1 MEELMYYVWQQRLFS
16 AIHTLDNTPLEI
28 IHPGLRNLDAGPDF
42 FNAKIKIGD
51 IMWAGNVE
59 MHVKASDWYRHHHQ
73 DDQAYNSVILHVVM
87 EADTVIER
95 PSGDTIQMV
104 VMRIPD
110 AITQRYHTLV
120 SEGKNLFCAIRC
132 QQFLH
137 SVPSL
142 IVHDWLS
149 ALATQRMLRKADR
162 VKDLI
167 LQNHESWQEALYV
180 ILSRSLGTGINSDA
194 FERLARSLPYA
205 FLLKHLDDPLQVR
218 ALLLG
223 QAGLIPTD
231 DQRLL
236 NEYTFLRAKFQLKPM
251 QASDWKMARRRPQAS
266 PEKRIEALAQLL
278 SSHRELFSEILD
290 TLQIAQLQR
299 IFILPQLIG
308 TQTANSIIINAIIPI
323 LISYGQWS
331 ADSDLCDRAIELLES
346 LPAENN
352 RYIDYWSQAGI
363 QSNNAFD
370 TQALLHLYR
379 EYCEPHKCINCRIG
393 CWLIKTPDPTSPNR
407 SKPLPF

>member
-59 MHVKASDWYRHHHQ
+59 MHVKASDWLRHHHQ
-73 DDQAYNSVILHVVM
+73 DDNAYNSVILHVVM
-87 EADTVIER
+87 EADADIRR
-95 PSGDTIQMV
+95 PSGDAIQTV
-104 VMRIPD
+104 VMHIPD
-110 AITQRYHTLV
+110 HITARYRELL

-132 QQFLH
+132 QHLLS
-137 SVPSL
+137 SVPPM

-149 ALATQRMLRKADR
+149 ALATQRMLVKADR

-167 LQNHESWQEALYV
+167 LQNHESWQEAFYV

-223 QAGLIPTD
+223 QAGLIPESE
-231 DQRLL
+231 QRLL
-236 NEYTFLRAKFQLKPM
+236 DEYRFLRAKFQLKPM
-251 QASDWKMARRRPQAS
+251 SPSDWKRAKRRPQAS
-266 PEKRIEALAQLL
+266 PENRLEALAQIL
-278 SSHRELFSEILD
+278 SSHRELFSEVLD
-290 TLQIAQLQR
+290 AHDIGQLQR
-299 IFILPQLIG
+299 PFLLPRLIG
-308 TQTANSIIINAIIPI
+308 RQTVNSIIINAIIPI
-323 LISYGQWS
+323 MLSYGQWS
-331 ADSDLCDRAIELLES
+331 ADSDLCDRAMTLLES
-346 LPAENN
+346 LPAEAN
-352 RYIDYWSQAGI
+352 RYIDYWSQVGLK
-363 QSNNAFD
+363 SNNAFD
-370 TQALLHLYR
+370 TQALLQLYR

-393 CWLIKTPDPTSPNR
+393 CWLIKETAKR
-407 SKPLPF
+407 I